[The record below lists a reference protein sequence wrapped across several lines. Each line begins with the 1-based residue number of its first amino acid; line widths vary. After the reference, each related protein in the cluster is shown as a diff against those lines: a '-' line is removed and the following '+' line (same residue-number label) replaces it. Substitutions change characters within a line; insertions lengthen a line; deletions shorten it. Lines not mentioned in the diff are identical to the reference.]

1 MHDDGTARGRLVPT
15 MDQPLRVAVTL
26 EQCWHHVPGGTARAA
41 LDLIGGLRSI
51 GGTEL
56 IGVAA
61 RHRSNPAPVW
71 TPTIPV
77 AQLPLPRFAL
87 YELWHRFRWP
97 NVQSATGPVD
107 VIHVTGLATPPP
119 TAPLV
124 VTLHDLA
131 FERYPHF
138 FTVQG
143 RRFFAG
149 ALDAIRRDA
158 DLVVC
163 SSHAT
168 FGDARQAGIEIERL
182 CVVPLGIH
190 VPVVTEEAI
199 NEVRHRFNI
208 SGRYVLHLGTDEPRK
223 NRQALRRIASR
234 LGREAT
240 IVFAGGAGWG
250 DTGASQHPHDNVC
263 DLGFVSERDKHALLA
278 GAAVF
283 CFPSFWEG
291 FGLPVAEAMAHGT
304 PVVTTQASAMS
315 EFTGDAAM
323 LIDPHDDDAI
333 FGAICHVLNDSK
345 DAKRMH
351 IQGRR
356 LASELTWER
365 HATAMRELYGK
376 VAAQ

>member
-1 MHDDGTARGRLVPT
+1 
-15 MDQPLRVAVTL
+15 MDQPLRVAITL
-26 EQCWHHVPGGTARAA
+26 EQCWHQVPGGTARAA
-41 LDLIGGLRSI
+41 LNLIEGLRSI

-61 RHRSNPAPVW
+61 RHRSNPESVW
-71 TPTIPV
+71 NPTIPV
-77 AQLPLPRFAL
+77 AQLPLPRLAL
-87 YELWHRFRWP
+87 YEFWHRLRWP
-97 NVQSATGPVD
+97 RVQWATGPVD

-119 TAPLV
+119 SAPLI

-131 FERYPHF
+131 FERYPQY
-138 FTVQG
+138 FTAHG

-168 FGDARQAGIEIERL
+168 YDDARQAGIDIERL
-182 CVVPLGIH
+182 CVVPLGVH
-190 VPVVTEEAI
+190 VPEVTEEDI

-208 SGRYVLHLGTDEPRK
+208 LGRYVLHLGTDEPRK
-223 NRQALRRIASR
+223 NRQALRRIATR

-240 IVFAGGAGWG
+240 VVFAGGAGWG
-250 DTGASQHPHDNVC
+250 DTGASQRLPDNVC
-263 DLGFVSERDKHALLA
+263 DLGFVSENDKHALLA

-304 PVVTTQASAMS
+304 PVITTQASAMS
-315 EFTGDAAM
+315 EFTDDAAL
-323 LIDPHDDDAI
+323 LIDPNDDDAI
-333 FGAICHVLNDSK
+333 VSAIRGVLNDSEN
-345 DAKRMH
+345 ANRMRT
-351 IQGRR
+351 QGLR

-365 HATAMRELYGK
+365 HATAMRDLYGK
-376 VAAQ
+376 VATR